1 MKHPDYNIVQNDISP
16 NTTCFALLGIDFMI
30 DEFGNIKVCQVN
42 SHPALGW
49 GTMSNV
55 PSSVFRNLIEDTLLL
70 LLKGDK
76 DDELIE
82 ETNFDRI

>member
-1 MKHPDYNIVQNDISP
+1 MN
-16 NTTCFALLGIDFMI
+16 IDFMI

-42 SHPALGW
+42 LHPALGW

-55 PSSVFRNLIEDTLLL
+55 PSSVFRNLIEDALLL
-70 LLKGDK
+70 LLKGDR